1 MLFQSW
7 LDRLRQDLVRYAPEW
22 ADAAGFGRPLQPAVV
37 PVWSGAPG
45 DVRRPSGR
53 RARRQAAPRPAGP
66 PEWAPR
72 QRLA

>member
-1 MLFQSW
+1 MLLQSW
-7 LDRLRQDLVRYAPEW
+7 LERLRTDFARFAPEW
-22 ADAAGFGRPLQPAVV
+22 ADAAGLSRPLEPAVV

-45 DVRRPSGR
+45 DVRRRGGR
-53 RARRQAAPRPAGP
+53 RPRSEARPRSAAP